1 MTFRQIA
8 VSVTRTIRKLTA
20 TKQSFAIVG
29 FWPIAADPKHYGIY
43 ALRVAMR
50 SARPHKVASA

>member
-29 FWPIAADPKHYGIY
+29 FWPIAVHP
-43 ALRVAMR
+43 ALPAVCPVDRMR
-50 SARPHKVASA
+50 SAHLRKPANA